1 MQDRRDG
8 EGGAHESSYTM
19 HASLCTRST
28 PSLAITPIID
38 GQIHRIPSIAY
49 LPKYLERFPA
59 T

>member
-1 MQDRRDG
+1 MTER
-8 EGGAHESSYTM
+8 ESSYTM